1 MTRKIVF
8 ARKLIDL
15 IFGCLFSWLLVMFS
29 AIVLFRGEPKAF
41 FVPCVIWIYVT
52 AYIIRELATTAI
64 TILFAHAAFLV
75 PFYFLNIEGRF
86 IIIFA
91 IISFELFCESYSY
104 IRAGKK
110 LKSVGEVPW
119 YIFLFCF
126 IFFLY
131 GVYMK
136 NEQLKNA
143 SYIVVVLLLI
153 TYLINLYVD
162 GLGKYLSAAKNVS
175 GIPLKTIAKTN
186 SLIVGLI
193 MLFLVIAIAAANS
206 HDWHVLADIIVNGI
220 ASVIK
225 LIGFGILFIFNI
237 MKMFLMRMPAGQI
250 NDMIGEEIRENNYAE
265 HGQAIFALLK
275 FLFVAAMA
283 IFLLL
288 LLIKFVCRL
297 FIRHNRL
304 SDIVEAAPVKKKEKL
319 KTEQRKGI
327 FSVLF
332 SPEERARRMYRAH
345 ILGYR
350 YDIKLRET
358 KTCRDIC
365 RDIYNETGDDVSELT
380 EIYSEIRYGEKKAD
394 KSVIKKISSLTTGN
408 R

>member
-1 MTRKIVF
+1 MTRKIVVI
-8 ARKLIDL
+8 RKLIDL
-15 IFGCLFSWLLVMFS
+15 IFGCLFSWLFVMFS
-29 AIVLFRGEPKAF
+29 AIFLFREEPKAF

-52 AYIIRELATTAI
+52 AYIIRELAKTAI
-64 TILFAHAAFLV
+64 TILFAHAVFLV
-75 PFYFLNIEGRF
+75 PFYFFNIENRF
-86 IIIFA
+86 IVIFA
-91 IISFELFCESYSY
+91 IISFVLFCEGYKY
-104 IRAGKK
+104 IRAGKI
-110 LKSVGEVPW
+110 LKPVGEAPW

-143 SYIVVVLLLI
+143 SYIVIVLLII

-175 GIPLKTIAKTN
+175 GIPLKNIAKTN

-193 MLFLVIAIAAANS
+193 MLFLGITIAVVNS
-206 HDWHVLADIIVNGI
+206 HDWNTLVDIIVNGI
-220 ASVIK
+220 VSVIK
-225 LIGFGILFIFNI
+225 LIGFGILFVFNI
-237 MKMFLMRMPAGQI
+237 IKMFFMRMPVGQI
-250 NDMIGEEIRENNYAE
+250 NDMIGEEMRANNYAE

-275 FLFVAAMA
+275 TLFVAAMA
-283 IFLLL
+283 FFLLM
-288 LLIKFVCRL
+288 LLIKFVGRL

-304 SDIVEAAPVKKKEKL
+304 SDIVEAAPVKKKEIIT
-319 KTEQRKGI
+319 TEKRKSI
-327 FSVLF
+327 FSILF
-332 SPEERARRMYRAH
+332 SPEEKVRRMYRAH

-350 YDIKLRET
+350 YDIKLKET
-358 KTCRDIC
+358 KTCGDIC
-365 RDIYNETGDDVSELT
+365 HDIYNETGDDVSELT

-394 KSVIKKISSLTTGN
+394 RNVIKKISSLITGN

>member
-8 ARKLIDL
+8 VRKLMDL
-15 IFGCLFSWLLVMFS
+15 IFGCLFSWLFVMFS
-29 AIVLFRGEPKAF
+29 TIVLFRGEPKAF

-52 AYIIRELATTAI
+52 AYIIRELATAAI
-64 TILFAHAAFLV
+64 TILFAHAAVLV

-91 IISFELFCESYSY
+91 MISFVLFCEGYRY
-104 IRAGKK
+104 IRAGKI
-110 LKSVGEVPW
+110 LKPVGEVPW

-136 NEQLKNA
+136 SEQLKNA
-143 SYIVVVLLLI
+143 SYIVVVLLII

-175 GIPLKTIAKTN
+175 GIPLKNIAKTN

-193 MLFLVIAIAAANS
+193 MLFLVIAIAVVNA
-206 HDWHVLADIIVNGI
+206 HDWQNLVDIIVNGI
-220 ASVIK
+220 VSVIK
-225 LIGFGILFIFNI
+225 LIGFGILFVFNI
-237 MKMFLMRMPAGQI
+237 IKMFLMRMPASQI
-250 NDMIGEEIRENNYAE
+250 NDMIGEEMQANNYAE
-265 HGQAIFALLK
+265 HGQAIFDLLK

-283 IFLLL
+283 FFLLM
-288 LLIKFVCRL
+288 LLIKSVGRL
-297 FIRHNRL
+297 FIRYNRL
-304 SDIVEAAPVKKKEKL
+304 SDIVEDAPVKNKEKIT
-319 KTEQRKGI
+319 TEKRKGI

-332 SPEERARRMYRAH
+332 SPEEKVRRMYRAH

-350 YDIKLRET
+350 YDVKLKET
-358 KTCRDIC
+358 KTCGDIC

-394 KSVIKKISSLTTGN
+394 RNVIKKISSLITGN
-408 R
+408 K

>member
-8 ARKLIDL
+8 VRKLIDL
-15 IFGCLFSWLLVMFS
+15 IFGCLFSWLFVMFS
-29 AIVLFRGEPKAF
+29 VIVLFREEPKIF

-52 AYIIRELATTAI
+52 AYIIREVATTAI
-64 TILFAHAAFLV
+64 TILFAHAVFLA

-91 IISFELFCESYSY
+91 MISFVLFCEGYKY
-104 IRAGKK
+104 IRAGKL
-110 LKSVGEVPW
+110 LKPVGEVPW
-119 YIFLFCF
+119 HIFLFCF

-131 GVYMK
+131 GVYMN

-143 SYIVVVLLLI
+143 SYIVTVLLII

-175 GIPLKTIAKTN
+175 GIPLKNIAKTN
-186 SLIVGLI
+186 SLLVGFI
-193 MLFLVIAIAAANS
+193 MLFLVIVIAVVNS
-206 HDWHVLADIIVNGI
+206 HDWQNLVDIIVNGFV
-220 ASVIK
+220 SVIK
-225 LIGFGILFIFNI
+225 LIGFGILFVFNI
-237 MKMFLMRMPAGQI
+237 IKMFLMRMSAGQI
-250 NDMIGEEIRENNYAE
+250 NDMISEEMQANNYAE

-275 FLFVAAMA
+275 ILFVAAMA
-283 IFLLL
+283 FFLLM
-288 LLIKFVCRL
+288 LLIKFVGRL
-297 FIRHNRL
+297 FIRYNRM
-304 SDIVEAAPVKKKEKL
+304 SDIVEDAPVKKKEKIT
-319 KTEQRKGI
+319 TEKRKSI

-332 SPEERARRMYRAH
+332 SPEEKVRRMYRAH

-350 YDIKLRET
+350 YDIRLKET
-358 KTCRDIC
+358 KTCGDIC

-380 EIYSEIRYGEKKAD
+380 EIYSEIRYSEKKAD
-394 KSVIKKISSLTTGN
+394 RNVIKKISSLIIGN

>member
-8 ARKLIDL
+8 VRKLMDL
-15 IFGCLFSWLLVMFS
+15 IFGCLFSWLFVMFS
-29 AIVLFRGEPKAF
+29 TIVLFRGEPKAF

-52 AYIIRELATTAI
+52 AYIIRELATAAI
-64 TILFAHAAFLV
+64 TILFAHAAVLV

-91 IISFELFCESYSY
+91 IISFVLFCEGYSY
-104 IRAGKK
+104 IRAGKI
-110 LKSVGEVPW
+110 LKPVGEVPW

-136 NEQLKNA
+136 SEQLKNA
-143 SYIVVVLLLI
+143 SYIVVVLLII

-175 GIPLKTIAKTN
+175 GIPLKNIAKTN

-193 MLFLVIAIAAANS
+193 MLFLVIAIAVVNA
-206 HDWHVLADIIVNGI
+206 HDWQNLVDIIVNGI
-220 ASVIK
+220 VSVIK
-225 LIGFGILFIFNI
+225 LIGFGILFVFNI
-237 MKMFLMRMPAGQI
+237 IKMFLMRMPASQI
-250 NDMIGEEIRENNYAE
+250 NDMIGEEMQANNYAE
-265 HGQAIFALLK
+265 HGQAIFDLLK

-283 IFLLL
+283 FFLLM
-288 LLIKFVCRL
+288 LLIKSVGRL
-297 FIRHNRL
+297 FIRYNRL
-304 SDIVEAAPVKKKEKL
+304 SDIVEDAPVKNKEKIT
-319 KTEQRKGI
+319 TEKRNGI

-332 SPEERARRMYRAH
+332 SPEEKVRRMYRAH

-350 YDIKLRET
+350 YDVKLKET
-358 KTCRDIC
+358 KTCGDIC
-365 RDIYNETGDDVSELT
+365 CDIYNETGDDVSELT

-394 KSVIKKISSLTTGN
+394 RNVIKKISSLITGN
-408 R
+408 K

>member
-8 ARKLIDL
+8 VRKLMDL
-15 IFGCLFSWLLVMFS
+15 IFGCLFSWLFVMFS
-29 AIVLFRGEPKAF
+29 TIVLFRGEPKAF

-52 AYIIRELATTAI
+52 AYIIRELARTAI
-64 TILFAHAAFLV
+64 TILFAHAAVLV
-75 PFYFLNIEGRF
+75 PFYFFNIEGRF
-86 IIIFA
+86 IIIFS
-91 IISFELFCESYSY
+91 IISFVLFCEGYSY
-104 IRAGKK
+104 IRAGKI
-110 LKSVGEVPW
+110 LKPVGEVPW

-143 SYIVVVLLLI
+143 SYIVVVLLII

-175 GIPLKTIAKTN
+175 GIPLKNIAKTN

-193 MLFLVIAIAAANS
+193 ILFLVIAIAVVNA
-206 HDWHVLADIIVNGI
+206 HDWQNLVDIIVNGI
-220 ASVIK
+220 VSVIK
-225 LIGFGILFIFNI
+225 LIGFGILFVFNI
-237 MKMFLMRMPAGQI
+237 IKMFLMRMPASQI
-250 NDMIGEEIRENNYAE
+250 NDMIGEEMQANNYAE

-283 IFLLL
+283 FFLLM
-288 LLIKFVCRL
+288 LIIKLVGRL
-297 FIRHNRL
+297 FVRHNRL
-304 SDIVEAAPVKKKEKL
+304 SDIVEDAPVKKKEKIT
-319 KTEQRKGI
+319 TEKRKGI

-332 SPEERARRMYRAH
+332 SPEEKVRRMYRAH

-350 YDIKLRET
+350 YDIKLKET

-365 RDIYNETGDDVSELT
+365 RDIYSETGDDVSQLT
-380 EIYSEIRYGEKKAD
+380 EIYSEVRYGEKKTD
-394 KSVIKKISSLTTGN
+394 RNVIKKISSLITGN

>member
-8 ARKLIDL
+8 VRKLMDL
-15 IFGCLFSWLLVMFS
+15 IFGCLFSWLFVMFS
-29 AIVLFRGEPKAF
+29 TIVLFKGEPKTF

-64 TILFAHAAFLV
+64 TILFAHAVFLV

-86 IIIFA
+86 IIIFS
-91 IISFELFCESYSY
+91 IISFVLFCEGYSY

-110 LKSVGEVPW
+110 LKPVGEVPW

-143 SYIVVVLLLI
+143 SYIVVVLLII

-175 GIPLKTIAKTN
+175 GVPLKNIAKTN

-193 MLFLVIAIAAANS
+193 MLFLVIAIAVVNA
-206 HDWHVLADIIVNGI
+206 HDWQNLVDIIVNGI
-220 ASVIK
+220 VSVIK
-225 LIGFGILFIFNI
+225 LIGFGILFVFNI
-237 MKMFLMRMPAGQI
+237 IKMFLMRMPASQI
-250 NDMIGEEIRENNYAE
+250 NDMIGEEMQANNYEE

-283 IFLLL
+283 FFLLML
-288 LLIKFVCRL
+288 IIKFVGRL
-297 FIRHNRL
+297 FVRHNRL
-304 SDIVEAAPVKKKEKL
+304 LDIVEDAPVKKKEKIT
-319 KTEQRKGI
+319 TEKRKGI

-332 SPEERARRMYRAH
+332 SPEEKVRRMYRAH

-350 YDIKLRET
+350 YDIKLKET

-365 RDIYNETGDDVSELT
+365 RDICNETGDDVSELT
-380 EIYSEIRYGEKKAD
+380 EIYSEIRYSEKKAD
-394 KSVIKKISSLTTGN
+394 RNVIKKISSLITGN
-408 R
+408 K

>member
-1 MTRKIVF
+1 MTRKIVLV
-8 ARKLIDL
+8 RKLIDL
-15 IFGCLFSWLLVMFS
+15 IFGCLFSWLFVMFS
-29 AIVLFRGEPKAF
+29 TIVLFKGEPKAF

-52 AYIIRELATTAI
+52 AYIIRELAKTAI

-75 PFYFLNIEGRF
+75 PFYFLNIESRF

-91 IISFELFCESYSY
+91 IISFVLFCEGYNY
-104 IRAGKK
+104 IRAGKI
-110 LKSVGEVPW
+110 LKPVGEVPW

-131 GVYMK
+131 GAYMN

-143 SYIVVVLLLI
+143 SYMVVVLLLI
-153 TYLINLYVD
+153 AYLINLYVD
-162 GLGKYLSAAKNVS
+162 GLGKYLGTAKNVS
-175 GIPLKTIAKTN
+175 GIPLKNIAKTN

-193 MLFLVIAIAAANS
+193 MLFLVIVIAVVNS
-206 HDWHVLADIIVNGI
+206 HDWQNLVDIIVNGLV
-220 ASVIK
+220 SVIK
-225 LIGFGILFIFNI
+225 LIGFGILFVFNI
-237 MKMFLMRMPAGQI
+237 LKMFFTRMSAGQI
-250 NDMIGEEIRENNYAE
+250 NDMIGEEMQVNNYAE

-283 IFLLL
+283 LFLLM

-297 FIRHNRL
+297 FIRYNRL
-304 SDIVEAAPVKKKEKL
+304 SDIVEDAPVKKKEKIS
-319 KTEQRKGI
+319 TEKRKGI
-327 FSVLF
+327 FSALF
-332 SPEERARRMYRAH
+332 SPEERVRRMYRTH
-345 ILGYR
+345 ILEYR
-350 YDIKLRET
+350 YDIKLKET

-365 RDIYNETGDDVSELT
+365 RDIYNETGDDLSELT

-394 KSVIKKISSLTTGN
+394 RNVIKKISSLITGN

>member
-1 MTRKIVF
+1 MTRKIVVI
-8 ARKLIDL
+8 RKLIDL
-15 IFGCLFSWLLVMFS
+15 IFGCLFSWLFVMFS
-29 AIVLFRGEPKAF
+29 AIFLFREEPKAF

-52 AYIIRELATTAI
+52 AYIIRELAKTAI
-64 TILFAHAAFLV
+64 TILFAHAVFLV
-75 PFYFLNIEGRF
+75 PFYFFNIENRF
-86 IIIFA
+86 IVIFA
-91 IISFELFCESYSY
+91 IISFVLFCEGYKY
-104 IRAGKK
+104 IRAGKI
-110 LKSVGEVPW
+110 LKPVGEAPW

-143 SYIVVVLLLI
+143 SYIVIVLLII

-175 GIPLKTIAKTN
+175 GIPLKNIAKTN

-193 MLFLVIAIAAANS
+193 MLFLGITIAVVNS
-206 HDWHVLADIIVNGI
+206 HDWNTLVDIIVNGI
-220 ASVIK
+220 VSVIK
-225 LIGFGILFIFNI
+225 LIGFGILFVFNI
-237 MKMFLMRMPAGQI
+237 IKMFFMRMPVGQI
-250 NDMIGEEIRENNYAE
+250 NDMIGEEMRANNYAE

-275 FLFVAAMA
+275 TLFVAAMA
-283 IFLLL
+283 FFLLM
-288 LLIKFVCRL
+288 LLIKFVGRL

-304 SDIVEAAPVKKKEKL
+304 SDIVEAAPVKKKEIIT
-319 KTEQRKGI
+319 TEKRKSI
-327 FSVLF
+327 FSILF
-332 SPEERARRMYRAH
+332 SPEEKVRRMYRAH

-350 YDIKLRET
+350 YDVKLKET
-358 KTCRDIC
+358 KTCGDIC
-365 RDIYNETGDDVSELT
+365 HDIYNETGDDVSELT

-394 KSVIKKISSLTTGN
+394 RNVIKKISSLITGN

>member
-8 ARKLIDL
+8 VRKLMDL
-15 IFGCLFSWLLVMFS
+15 IFGCLFSWLFVMFS
-29 AIVLFRGEPKAF
+29 TIVLFRGEPKAF

-52 AYIIRELATTAI
+52 AYIIRELATAAI
-64 TILFAHAAFLV
+64 TILFAHAAVLV

-91 IISFELFCESYSY
+91 IISFVLFCEGYSY
-104 IRAGKK
+104 IRAGKI
-110 LKSVGEVPW
+110 LKPVGEVPW

-143 SYIVVVLLLI
+143 SYIVVVLLII

-175 GIPLKTIAKTN
+175 GIPLKNIAKTN

-193 MLFLVIAIAAANS
+193 MLFLVIAIAVVNA
-206 HDWHVLADIIVNGI
+206 HDWQNLVDIIVNGI
-220 ASVIK
+220 VSVIK
-225 LIGFGILFIFNI
+225 LIGFGILFVFNI
-237 MKMFLMRMPAGQI
+237 IKMFLMRMPASQI
-250 NDMIGEEIRENNYAE
+250 NDMIGEEMQANNYAE
-265 HGQAIFALLK
+265 HGQAIFDLLK

-283 IFLLL
+283 FFLLM
-288 LLIKFVCRL
+288 LLIKSVGRL
-297 FIRHNRL
+297 FIRYNRL
-304 SDIVEAAPVKKKEKL
+304 SDIVEDAPVKNKEKIT
-319 KTEQRKGI
+319 TEKRKGI

-332 SPEERARRMYRAH
+332 SPEEKVRRMYRAH

-350 YDIKLRET
+350 YDVKLKET
-358 KTCRDIC
+358 KTCGDIC

-394 KSVIKKISSLTTGN
+394 RNVIKKISSLITGN
-408 R
+408 K

>member
-8 ARKLIDL
+8 VRKLMDL
-15 IFGCLFSWLLVMFS
+15 IFGCLFSWLFVMFS
-29 AIVLFRGEPKAF
+29 TIVFFRGEPKAF

-52 AYIIRELATTAI
+52 AYIIRELATAAI
-64 TILFAHAAFLV
+64 TILFAHAAALV

-91 IISFELFCESYSY
+91 IISFVLFCEGYSY
-104 IRAGKK
+104 IRAGKI
-110 LKSVGEVPW
+110 LKPVGEVPW

-136 NEQLKNA
+136 SEQLKNA
-143 SYIVVVLLLI
+143 SYIVVVLLII

-175 GIPLKTIAKTN
+175 GIPLKNIAKTN

-193 MLFLVIAIAAANS
+193 MLFLVIAIAVVNA
-206 HDWHVLADIIVNGI
+206 HDWQNLVDIIVNGI
-220 ASVIK
+220 VSVIK
-225 LIGFGILFIFNI
+225 LIGFGILFVFNI
-237 MKMFLMRMPAGQI
+237 IKMFLMRMPASQI
-250 NDMIGEEIRENNYAE
+250 NDMIGEEMQANNYAE
-265 HGQAIFALLK
+265 HGQAIFDLLK

-283 IFLLL
+283 FFLLM
-288 LLIKFVCRL
+288 LLIKSVGRL
-297 FIRHNRL
+297 FIRYNRL
-304 SDIVEAAPVKKKEKL
+304 SDIVEDAPVKNKEKIT
-319 KTEQRKGI
+319 TEKRKGI

-332 SPEERARRMYRAH
+332 SPEEKVRRMYRAH

-350 YDIKLRET
+350 YDVKLKET
-358 KTCRDIC
+358 KTCGDIC

-394 KSVIKKISSLTTGN
+394 RNVIKKISSLITGN
-408 R
+408 K